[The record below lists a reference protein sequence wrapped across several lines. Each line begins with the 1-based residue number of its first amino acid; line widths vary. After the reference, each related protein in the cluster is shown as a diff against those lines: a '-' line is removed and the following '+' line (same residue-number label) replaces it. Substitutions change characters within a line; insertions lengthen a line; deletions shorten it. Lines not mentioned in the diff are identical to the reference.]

1 MYTYKYS
8 PNGMGKFTITISSQ
22 KRLRTAGKRRNTKKG
37 IDWETSIINNF
48 LKIGDPLTQH

>member
-22 KRLRTAGKRRNTKKG
+22 KRLRAAGKRRNTKKC

>member
-22 KRLRTAGKRRNTKKG
+22 KWLRVKGEIQRKVLIGKHQLLIT
-37 IDWETSIINNF
+37 F
-48 LKIGDPLTQH
+48 